1 MEAAASSQQQQLD
14 RIQLQMQQL
23 LAQTSSITAA
33 GSSSDSVS
41 QVEAQRLANRKQL
54 ELLADV
60 QARLM
65 EEQVKLERTVKQ
77 ERVEGSRR
85 RSPPLS
91 TTSAAEPGGWPGQ
104 GTPVLAQGRVVGQGS
119 SFGPGCHR
127 PGWCGPG
134 DCRPGLNSGSGQAS
148 SCRVSSSRARWLAR
162 PGDTGACPGARG
174 WPGKQASKQLCS
186 RPRRQCVVQ
195 PRCLERRCSRRCR
208 SAGVKL
214 EK

>member
-65 EEQVKLERTVKQ
+65 EEQVKLERAVKQ
-77 ERVEGSRR
+77 ERVEEN
-85 RSPPLS
+85 PKEDEEQEKPEQKAQPKAKS
-91 TTSAAEPGGWPGQ
+91 TALDNQ
-104 GTPVLAQGRVVGQGS
+104 R
-119 SFGPGCHR
+119 
-127 PGWCGPG
+127 
-134 DCRPGLNSGSGQAS
+134 
-148 SCRVSSSRARWLAR
+148 SRARRLAR

-174 WPGKQASKQLCS
+174 WPGKQLRARALQA
-186 RPRRQCVVQ
+186 RVV
-195 PRCLERRCSRRCR
+195 RAR
-208 SAGVKL
+208 
-214 EK
+214 